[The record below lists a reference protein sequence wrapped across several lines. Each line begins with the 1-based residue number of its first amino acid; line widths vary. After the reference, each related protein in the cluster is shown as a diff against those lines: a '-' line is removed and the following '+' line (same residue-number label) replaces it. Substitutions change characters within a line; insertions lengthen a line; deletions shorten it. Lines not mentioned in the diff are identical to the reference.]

1 MPTYAVTTIGRLLAA
16 AACLFSLCAPGSQAT
31 AAAESRP
38 VVPGLTAEDAGRFVS
53 LALRCVHLEYPNKI
67 AHVLNS
73 DADARPPHELTPAFY
88 GCYDWHSSVHGHWL
102 LARAI
107 RLFPKAPFVADARAT
122 LAQSLTTE
130 NIAAE
135 THYLRA
141 DGRASFERPYGL
153 AWLLQLAAELHEW
166 KDPDAQRWAAALA
179 PLEAEAAARIESWL
193 PKLRYAIRIGEHSQT
208 AFAFGLAWDWAAVTG
223 DDPMRRLLVDKA
235 RQFYREDRRCPLA
248 YEPSGED
255 FLSPCLAEADF
266 MRRVLAPREF
276 GQWLSSFLPGIPR
289 VRGAR
294 PDVGGGWLAPGVVTD
309 RADPKLAHIDGLNL
323 SRAWMLEG
331 IAGGLPHGDA
341 RIAALKTAAFAH
353 RTAAL
358 PAATAEHYEGGHWL
372 GTFALYLT
380 SDSGRPGA
388 YR

>member
-1 MPTYAVTTIGRLLAA
+1 MRTYAVTTIGRLLAA
-16 AACLFSLCAPGSQAT
+16 ACLFSMSAPGSQA
-31 AAAESRP
+31 AAAAVSGP
-38 VVPGLTAEDAGRFVS
+38 VVSGLTAEDAGRFVA

-73 DADARPPHELTPAFY
+73 GADARPPHELTPAFY

-107 RLFPKAPFVADARAT
+107 RLFPNAPFVADARVA

-130 NIAAE
+130 NVAAE
-135 THYLRA
+135 TRYLRA

-153 AWLLQLAAELHEW
+153 AWLLHLAAELRAW
-166 KDPDAQRWAAALA
+166 QDADAERWAAALA

-193 PKLRYAIRIGEHSQT
+193 PKLLYAIRSGEHSQT
-208 AFAFGLAWDWAAVTG
+208 AFAFGLAWDWAAVTA
-223 DDPMRRLLVDKA
+223 DDPMRRLLADKA
-235 RQFYREDRRCPLA
+235 WQFYRQDRRCPLA

-289 VRGAR
+289 GRGAR
-294 PDVGGGWLAPGVVTD
+294 SDVGSGWLAPGIVTD
-309 RADPKLAHIDGLNL
+309 RTDPKLAHIDGLNL

-331 IAGGLPHGDA
+331 IAAGLPHGDA
-341 RIAALKTAAFAH
+341 RIAVLKTAAFAH
-353 RTAAL
+353 RAAAL
-358 PAATAEHYEGGHWL
+358 PAVASERYEGGHWL